1 MSHSAPAPA
10 DTGSFPRHPGGSSRW
25 ELVPLPPITYHVK
38 TPTTLPSKGDGCCV
52 AAGASSPAGA
62 NADSATPRKRKRPL
76 CLSLPATVGRE
87 FLVRS
92 TLSACDRCNVVG
104 RKRIKRDS
112 TRKPGEKDVAGAAAD
127 ITSTLCQRCQNIY
140 NGGKYLS
147 KQMAR
152 FDLMAATADED
163 DDGMGRDACSA
174 VIRLSASSSN
184 AVAIQINKKPIN
196 TNDEAGTV
204 EATVKQGDVV
214 SFLLNPRGVR
224 DEKDCAVDTH
234 TENNG
239 KKCSKAKEEEF
250 WSMRFSVV
258 QSQCFSSGNDD
269 SHQPAGQRKDG
280 SKDPDPVLNHAD
292 CSENTGGKKGDA
304 ADESPNCNAKG
315 TGSNLSDD
323 HADDNDDCEDHE
335 ELDETPVLS
344 MHHFSATQWQNQSAM
359 DITSVVA
366 DTPYTYDDEDDGND
380 SDSNAS
386 PALGGMRNDSFAG
399 KRELGCDQ
407 DSSSDE
413 NNGRDLSSF
422 SLEELKKMRDKFS
435 SAGATSTRSMATAT
449 GVDPTPASVDEISA
463 SFHRALFSMVIRLQE
478 KGIVQD
484 DRGGHAEDS
493 AADRATQD
501 ASSGDEDEEGNVVP
515 FCDQEVLLPKLLEY
529 TTIE

>member
-1 MSHSAPAPA
+1 MNHSAPAPA
-10 DTGSFPRHPGGSSRW
+10 DTGSCPRHPGGSRW

-62 NADSATPRKRKRPL
+62 NADSATPRKRKRPV

-239 KKCSKAKEEEF
+239 RKCSNSKEEEF

-258 QSQCFSSGNDD
+258 QSQCFSSGNDE
-269 SHQPAGQRKDG
+269 SHNPAAQRKDR
-280 SKDPDPVLNHAD
+280 SKESDPVLNHAD
-292 CSENTGGKKGDA
+292 CSENTGCKKGDA
-304 ADESPNCNAKG
+304 ADESPNCNPKG
-315 TGSNLSDD
+315 TDLSDD
-323 HADDNDDCEDHE
+323 DGEDHE

-366 DTPYTYDDEDDGND
+366 DTPYTYDEDDDEDDDND

-386 PALGGMRNDSFAG
+386 PALGGMRNDSRAE
-399 KRELGCDQ
+399 KEESGCDQ
-407 DSSSDE
+407 GSSSDE

-422 SLEELKKMRDKFS
+422 SLEELKKLRDRFS
-435 SAGATSTRSMATAT
+435 SAGATTSTRSMATAT

-463 SFHRALFSMVIRLQE
+463 SFHRALFSMTIRRQE

-484 DRGGHAEDS
+484 DKGGHAEDS
-493 AADRATQD
+493 AADRAKQD
-501 ASSGDEDEEGNVVP
+501 ASSGDEDEEGNVMP
-515 FCDQEVLLPKLLEY
+515 FCDQEVSLPKLLEY